1 MIIFISCCQLTI
13 NLADC
18 LESANENSQKMDN
31 LSQKPTFS
39 AEFMGKMMANFFK
52 ELQTNSKMPN
62 FQDFNQ
68 QNFGLSAP
76 TTTTTTTTTTSLP
89 PLDYED
95 MGKGI

>member
-68 QNFGLSAP
+68 QNFGPPAP
-76 TTTTTTTTTTSLP
+76 TTTTTTTTSLP